1 MEGFKER
8 TELLLGSEALKRL
21 HDVNILIVGV
31 GGVGAITAEM
41 LCRSGVGNMT
51 LVDVDIISQSN
62 INRQIIALNSTV
74 GKKKTDV
81 LAERLLDINSSLNL
95 KTIPALLDETNT
107 KEIVLAEK
115 YDFVVDAIDT
125 LSPKVH
131 LIKICVENRI
141 QIISSMGA
149 GAKLHPEKV
158 QIADI
163 SKSYNCTLARMVR
176 KRLTKFGIKKGVK
189 VVFSSEK
196 PIKSA
201 LLQQEERYKKTITG
215 TISYLPAMF
224 GLYIASYI
232 IRNLIEE

>member
-1 MEGFKER
+1 MTGFEER
-8 TELLLGSEALKRL
+8 TELLIGGEALNRL
-21 HDVNILIVGV
+21 RNINVLIVGV
-31 GGVGAITAEM
+31 GGVGAVVAEM

-51 LVDVDIISQSN
+51 LVDVDTISQSN
-62 INRQIIALNSTV
+62 INRQIIALHSTV
-74 GKKKTDV
+74 GQKKTDV
-81 LAERLLDINSSLNL
+81 LATRLLDVNPNINL
-95 KTIPALLDETNT
+95 KTIPVLLNETNT
-107 KEIVLAEK
+107 KEIVLSEK

-131 LIKICVENRI
+131 LIKICVENDI

-158 QIADI
+158 QITDI

-176 KRLTKFGIKKGVK
+176 KRLTKFGIKKGFK

-201 LLQQEERYKKTITG
+201 LLQQEERYKKTVTG
-215 TISYLPAMF
+215 TISYLPAIF
-224 GLYIASYI
+224 GLYIASYV
-232 IRNLIEE
+232 IRSLIEE